1 MRVNSLRLCVDPQTM
16 VRTDIVAR
24 TAKPREKADKLAD
37 AHGLYLLV
45 SPNGSKRWYLKYR
58 FADKESRIVFGA
70 YPLISLAKA

>member
-1 MRVNSLRLCVDPQTM
+1 M
-16 VRTDIVAR
+16 VRTDVVAR

-58 FADKESRIVFGA
+58 FAPDYFRCLSA
-70 YPLISLAKA
+70 DLAGKGQREA